1 MFRFGA
7 CCTKKDKLL
16 LEQVQRKAPKMIR
29 GLKYSSYEKRYSCL
43 SLFSL
48 KKGKHQGYVVASFE
62 YLKEVY
68 RKDRERLFIS

>member
-48 KKGKHQGYVVASFE
+48 KKGRRGDGLLVAF
-62 YLKEVY
+62 
-68 RKDRERLFIS
+68 